1 MPHHLWHGNWRGKIP
16 DGDVHQRARTI
27 IRPTGGIV
35 RGKFPSRKNGRMVH
49 HEGLLELD
57 AIYLFEASPLIA
69 RFREQPITIQYPD
82 GTRLRRYTPDFE
94 LVLATGEIVL
104 VEIKPARRLAS
115 TDKGPPLRRPG
126 KIRELEDISIAA
138 ELVAGTAKLLADWPS
153 SFWSC
158 IESFVDVAPA
168 DASIRRVFGSL
179 YHVLYQDLRDP
190 SFQFL
195 RDAFELFLLEHW
207 RGELCGRHRLFSE
220 VTIKNHRHQG
230 LARVARAAGM
240 SSKRLRKMIHQDR
253 FPANQFNP
261 DSARNIITVDKDLLA
276 RLVPSPTEYLDL

>member
-1 MPHHLWHGNWRGKIP
+1 MPNHLWHGNWRGKTP

-27 IRPTGGIV
+27 VRPTGGIV

-115 TDKGPPLRRPG
+115 ADIRGTFDCIEKHMQRSSVQFEILTDLVLRQEPRLTNLKWIYHRAARVPPTN
-126 KIRELEDISIAA
+126 AA
-138 ELVAGTAKLLADWPS
+138 IGTALSRYVDKFPTSITTASGLVVAAGIDPYSALLA
-153 SFWSC
+153 
-158 IESFVDVAPA
+158 
-168 DASIRRVFGSL
+168 G
-179 YHVLYQDLRDP
+179 Q
-190 SFQFL
+190 
-195 RDAFELFLLEHW
+195 LLCK
-207 RGELCGRHRLFSE
+207 L
-220 VTIKNHRHQG
+220 
-230 LARVARAAGM
+230 
-240 SSKRLRKMIHQDR
+240 
-253 FPANQFNP
+253 
-261 DSARNIITVDKDLLA
+261 DSAVDSNTTVTL
-276 RLVPSPTEYLDL
+276 PTEAHHDWFRISEEHGF